1 MRTSKRA
8 VIDIVAKMTMQLL
21 RTFAY
26 CSVIVF
32 VLNTIF
38 NVELNKAITV
48 GPNAILYIGL
58 AAFLTSSAIKIYL
71 LNNSK

>member
-38 NVELNKAITV
+38 NVELNKAITIE
-48 GPNAILYIGL
+48 PNAILCIGL

>member
-8 VIDIVAKMTMQLL
+8 VIDIVAKMMMQLL

-48 GPNAILYIGL
+48 GPDVILYIGL

>member
-48 GPNAILYIGL
+48 GPDVILYIGL

>member
-8 VIDIVAKMTMQLL
+8 VIDIVAKMTMELL

-38 NVELNKAITV
+38 DAELNKAITV
-48 GPNAILYIGL
+48 GPDVILYIGL